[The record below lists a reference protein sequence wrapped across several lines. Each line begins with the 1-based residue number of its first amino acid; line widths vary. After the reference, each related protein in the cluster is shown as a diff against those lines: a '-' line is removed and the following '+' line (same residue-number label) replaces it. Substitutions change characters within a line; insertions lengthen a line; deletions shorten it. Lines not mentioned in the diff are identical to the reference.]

1 MAYIQERISSKG
13 EKTFRVQVRRKGY
26 PTQTATFPSKTKAMN
41 WAKSVEAAM
50 HEKRYFKSTEA
61 QKHTLTD
68 MIDRYLK
75 RIKQDNRKRHDDIKS
90 MLDWWKEE
98 LGHCILAD
106 LTKSM
111 ITEKI
116 EVLSARKFK
125 YKNGTEKPIS
135 PARVNRY
142 IAALSHACT
151 IAVNEWDWL
160 EHHPLD
166 KISRKKEPRG
176 RVRFL
181 DDEERGRL
189 LDACKQSNSRFLYT
203 VVILA
208 LSTGARQGEI
218 LKLRW
223 KDVDMDRGV
232 ITLHDTKNKERRT
245 LPVRGLAMQVM
256 QEHQKVRRIDTDLVF
271 PAGDGKKPIDIRES
285 WLNALE
291 KAKIEDFRFHDL
303 RHTAASYL
311 AMNGAS
317 LAEIAEVLGHK
328 TLAMVK
334 RYAHLSESHTHSVV
348 ADMNNK
354 IFGENQSRQ

>member
-1 MAYIQERISSKG
+1 MAYIQQRISSTG

-26 PTQTATFPSKTKAMN
+26 PTQTATFKSKTKAQD
-41 WAKSVEAAM
+41 WAKTVEAAM
-50 HEKRYFKSTEA
+50 QERRYFKSAEA
-61 QKHTLTD
+61 QKHTLAD

-75 RIKQDNRKRHDDIKS
+75 RVKLDNPRRYDDVKS
-90 MLDWWKEE
+90 MLDWWKAE
-98 LGHCILAD
+98 LGYCILAD
-106 LTKSM
+106 LTKAM

-116 EVLSARKFK
+116 EVLTTRTFR
-125 YKNGTEKPIS
+125 YKDGSEKPIS

-142 IAALSHACT
+142 TAALSHACT

-160 EHHPLD
+160 EHHPLE
-166 KISRKKEPRG
+166 KIGRKKEPRG

-181 DDEERGRL
+181 DDQERDKL
-189 LDACKQSNSRFLYT
+189 LEACRQSQSNFLYP

-208 LSTGARQGEI
+208 ISTGARQGEI

-223 KDVDMDRGV
+223 KDVDMQRGV

-245 LPVRGLAMQVM
+245 LALVGHAMDVIR
-256 QEHQKVRRIDTDLVF
+256 EYRKVRRIDTDLVF
-271 PAGDGKKPIDIRES
+271 PASNGEKPVDIRES

-291 KAKIEDFRFHDL
+291 RAGIKDFRFHDL

-317 LAEIAEVLGHK
+317 LAAIAEILGHK

-348 ADMNNK
+348 ADMNKK
-354 IFGENQSRQ
+354 IFG